1 MRHIQD
7 TVSLKNTVYI
17 KLTTLVILPLR
28 TRGILRALSNIYNDP
43 FCSEPY
49 VTLTYLEPCHIW
61 NLRNN
66 RNPIKHL

>member
-17 KLTTLVILPLR
+17 KLTTLVTLPLR
-28 TRGILRALSNIYNDP
+28 TRGILRTLSNICNGP

-49 VTLTYLEPCHIW
+49 VTLTYLEP
-61 NLRNN
+61 
-66 RNPIKHL
+66 